1 MKTRTSGNGSGAVA
15 TRIPEAPRQR
25 RKVFGTDADL
35 WAVYHA
41 TLVFRDKLVGGTPK
55 DPRLIEG
62 WLRSKAGI
70 EDPQELRAAMAS
82 YQEYRKRNEPVQ
94 RHTGTIFQDPPGD
107 EASRLIEQAGLKG
120 TTRGKAHIAERNA
133 NYVVNLGG
141 ASASDIAALVVEAHQ
156 RVLEQFGVDLE
167 VDVELHGEWLG

>member
-1 MKTRTSGNGSGAVA
+1 MDLSYRQSRFRQQRRVRFDERGAL
-15 TRIPEAPRQR
+15 IPVPRQ
-25 RKVFGTDADL
+25 VI
-35 WAVYHA
+35 
-41 TLVFRDKLVGGTPK
+41 
-55 DPRLIEG
+55 DPPEIVMALGIRLH
-62 WLRSKAGI
+62 R

-133 NYVVNLGG
+133 NYLVNLGG

-167 VDVELHGEWLG
+167 VDVELHGEWPR